1 MRAFLAVPPDPAWV
15 DRARDFLA
23 GLRPRLP
30 PASWT
35 RPEAWHLTLKFLG
48 EISDAAAGEFADGIA
63 AEIGRTS
70 CGRLSSGGP
79 VLLPPRGRPR
89 VLGIGF
95 SPSPALEALVGLA
108 RAADTAGTGIGVAP
122 EKRQFRPHVTLVRLR
137 ESWPPA
143 AIETFLREATA
154 CSFPEWSVRRCVLYR
169 SELHPAGAVHAPVRE
184 WELEARGAEVRA

>member
-15 DRARDFLA
+15 ACARDLVA

-30 PASWT
+30 RASWT

-48 EISDAAAGEFADGIA
+48 EISDDAAGEFVKGVD

-70 CGRLSSGGP
+70 SGRLSSGGP

-89 VLGIGF
+89 VLGVGF
-95 SPSPALEALVGLA
+95 SPSPALDALAGLA
-108 RAADTAGTGIGVAP
+108 RGADAAGRRIGVAP
-122 EKRQFRPHVTLVRLR
+122 ERREFRPHVTLARLR

-143 AIETFLREATA
+143 AVETFLREAVA
-154 CSFPEWSVRRCVLYR
+154 CAFPEWTVARCILYR
-169 SELHPAGAVHAPVRE
+169 SQLHPAGAVHTAVRE
-184 WELEARGAEVRA
+184 WELEPSAAAVRA

>member
-15 DRARDFLA
+15 DCARGLVA

-30 PASWT
+30 RASWT

-48 EISDAAAGEFADGIA
+48 EISDEAAGEFAEGIE

-70 CGRLSSGGP
+70 SGRLPSGAP

-89 VLGIGF
+89 VLGVGF
-95 SPSPALEALVGLA
+95 SPSPALEALAGLA
-108 RAADTAGTGIGVAP
+108 HGADAAGRRIGVAP
-122 EKRQFRPHVTLVRLR
+122 EGREFRPHVTLARLR

-143 AIETFLREATA
+143 AVEAFLREAGA
-154 CSFPEWSVRRCVLYR
+154 CAFPEWTVGRCILYR
-169 SELHPAGAVHAPVRE
+169 SQLHPAGAVHTPLRE